1 MSKCANIDLQTHHPD
16 SHNSGVYP
24 PLSIGLDGVKQ
35 FPLIVG
41 RVHSRTEVSEEDH
54 TTRCV
59 ATLTYTNQTQLNDT
73 SPYQNMQVPFLDP
86 PMKDESRMVL

>member
-24 PLSIGLDGVKQ
+24 PLSIGLNGVKQ

-54 TTRCV
+54 TT
-59 ATLTYTNQTQLNDT
+59 
-73 SPYQNMQVPFLDP
+73 
-86 PMKDESRMVL
+86 